1 MGGARGGGNERG
13 MKMEIWRQ
21 ERKYEG
27 EKKGGRKK
35 VWWLYISRLWN
46 AGVNTN
52 ASTASSLKRKCLAR
66 RKAEPSAHP
75 AASHSSGSS
84 VLIIRSPVSI
94 TETDRQTDFT
104 DCSQK

>member
-1 MGGARGGGNERG
+1 MEYLVVGRRVRQRLRERG
-13 MKMEIWRQ
+13 REVRES
-21 ERKYEG
+21 ERER
-27 EKKGGRKK
+27 EK